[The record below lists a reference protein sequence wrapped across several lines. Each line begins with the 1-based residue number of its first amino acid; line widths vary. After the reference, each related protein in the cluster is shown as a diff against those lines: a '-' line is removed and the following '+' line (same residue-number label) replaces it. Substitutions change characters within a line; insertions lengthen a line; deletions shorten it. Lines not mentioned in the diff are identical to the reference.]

1 MNIKEDWT
9 DNDWEKMRV
18 WLKGVLQTNPV
29 SVTFTK
35 KDGTER
41 VMNCT
46 LEPSKLPVV
55 EQKPIA
61 EGKEP
66 RKESTTSLRVFDLDK
81 GEWRSFTVKSV
92 KHIAFT
98 LGKDDDT
105 I

>member
-1 MNIKEDWT
+1 MPADWNEFT
-9 DNDWEKMRV
+9 ADQRNH
-18 WLKGVLQTNPV
+18 WLRQNLKQDLEI
-29 SVTFTK
+29 TFTK
-35 KDGTER
+35 VDGTER

-55 EQKPIA
+55 EQKPII

-81 GEWRSFTVKSV
+81 SEWRSFTVKSV

-98 LGKDDDT
+98 MGKDDDT